1 MDQADDG
8 FDAVAREAAR
18 LMAALG
24 AGAPHDASGHET
36 GDESDP
42 QPDARDEQVCVCP
55 SLCRRC
61 PVCRIGGFIAQ
72 LTPETLERVADLLAM
87 AAGSLHSAAEQRR
100 AAGAPASAARPD
112 PARAPE
118 SDPDARG
125 WDSVAVDDGPD
136 VLDDGPD
143 VDGNEDQ

>member
-24 AGAPHDASGHET
+24 AGTPHDASGRAT
-36 GDESDP
+36 DDGSDP
-42 QPDARDEQVCVCP
+42 QPTARGEQVCACP
-55 SLCRRC
+55 ALCRRC

-72 LTPETLERVADLLAM
+72 LTPETLERMADLLAM
-87 AAGSLHSAAEQRR
+87 AAGSLQSAAEQRR
-100 AAGAPASAARPD
+100 DAGASASSSRPD

-118 SDPDARG
+118 GDDDVRG
-125 WDSVAVDDGPD
+125 WDSVAVDDA
-136 VLDDGPD
+136 PD